1 MTDGTNRVLR
11 PIPAARG
18 SARIEVG
25 IAGIFC
31 MIVAG
36 LVGAPPAEAAV
47 EPCYEAG
54 KLDIDGDGYSD
65 AVVGDPDA
73 TVAGKAQAGRIVV
86 LYGDADGRL
95 GEGHRE
101 VVTQATI
108 GHVPE
113 AGDRFGA
120 AVATAHV
127 DQDACLDVVVGVPG
141 EDLLGRVNAGMGH
154 VIYGSLA
161 GLNGD
166 TGPTHLTQANAG
178 GTVESGD
185 QFGLSVAAGNSLG
198 RDTSVV
204 AFGAPYEDI
213 RSAIDAGAV
222 DAFQFSGSISVTP
235 VELDQDTPGVAGTSE
250 SGDLFG
256 FSLAYGYNLINE
268 YDTWDLVIG
277 APGEDIGTLNAAGAV
292 TVVNGVQDYPPDIF
306 PSQAWN
312 QDSPGVPGAAETGDL
327 FGYSVATSVVDSF
340 IDGSRQYV
348 AVGAPGEAIDKRTNA
363 GAVQLFSS
371 TGSGLVPGKS
381 INQDATGVAGAAETG
396 DRFGQQVALLNE
408 PKLRLAVGIPY
419 EDLGSVKDAGS
430 VQVFSV
436 SNPADDKAYDAD
448 SAGAAGART
457 TDGHYGLALSA
468 IQADTEN
475 VFAVG
480 SPDQGTGRV
489 HLITYNTAGHAPRS
503 WVPGAGG
510 VPGSAARFG
519 ASVGGYDASP

>member
-1 MTDGTNRVLR
+1 MV
-11 PIPAARG
+11 
-18 SARIEVG
+18 
-25 IAGIFC
+25 
-31 MIVAG
+31 VAG

-47 EPCYEAG
+47 EPCFEAG
-54 KLDIDGDGYSD
+54 KLDINGDGYAD
-65 AVVGDPDA
+65 AVVGDPEA

-95 GEGHRE
+95 GEGGRV

-108 GHVPE
+108 GQTPE

-127 DQDACLDVVVGVPG
+127 DEDACLDVVVGVPG
-141 EDLLGRVNAGMGH
+141 EDLAGKVDAGMGH

-166 TGPTHLTQANAG
+166 TAPTHLTQASAG
-178 GTVESGD
+178 GTIESGD
-185 QFGLSVAAGNSLG
+185 QFGRSVAAADNLG
-198 RDTSVV
+198 HDTSVV
-204 AFGAPYEDI
+204 AFGAPYEDVG
-213 RSAIDAGAV
+213 SAIDAGAV
-222 DAFQFSGSISVTP
+222 DAFQFSDSIPVTP
-235 VELDQDTPGVAGTSE
+235 VEITQNTPGVAGTSE
-250 SGDLFG
+250 TGDLFG

-268 YDTWDLVIG
+268 YHSWDLVVG
-277 APGEDIGTLNAAGAV
+277 APGEDIGALNSAGSV
-292 TVVNGVQDYPPDIF
+292 TVINGVHDYPPVVF

-312 QDSPGVPGAAETGDL
+312 QDSPGVPGAAESGDQ
-327 FGYSVATSVVDSF
+327 FGYSVATSVVDSYVK
-340 IDGSRQYV
+340 GSRQYV
-348 AVGAPGEAIDKRTNA
+348 AVGAPGEAIGKRANA

-381 INQDATGVAGAAETG
+381 IHQDTAGVAGTAETG
-396 DRFGQQVALLNE
+396 DRFGYQVALLNA
-408 PKLRLAVGIPY
+408 PKLRLAVGVPY

-457 TDGHYGLALSA
+457 KGGRYGLALSA
-468 IQADTEN
+468 IQADNEN

-480 SPDQGTGRV
+480 SPYHGTGRV
-489 HLITYNTAGHAPRS
+489 HVITYNSAGYAARS
-503 WVPGAGG
+503 WVPGSGG
-510 VPGSAARFG
+510 VPGGAVRFG
-519 ASVGGYDASP
+519 ASIGGFDASP